1 MKVIYIHG
9 FNSAGYGDKV
19 NRLKEFFGAKNVIAP
34 TLPYDTKEAIEQL
47 EFLVSNLKNVEPLL
61 LVGTSLGGAYTIYL
75 SYKFDVQGVV
85 INPTI
90 KPYEDLKS
98 QIGKQVN
105 YKTGEEYIFTEEHV
119 EFLKNIQLPKEEIA
133 KIKDKLYI
141 YLDEEDELLDSKETK
156 KFFEEI
162 GVYVKMYPGGDHR
175 FRHMNELLEDLK
187 NKKGVRYYG

>member
-19 NRLKEFFGAKNVIAP
+19 NRLKEEFGSGNVIAP
-34 TLPYDTKEAIEQL
+34 TLPYDPKEAVYQL
-47 EFLVSNLKNVEPLL
+47 EFLISHIKSAEPLL

-75 SYKFDVQGVV
+75 SYKFDIPGVV

-90 KPYEDLKS
+90 KPYEDLKT

-119 EFLKNIQLPKEEIA
+119 EYLKNIQLPKEEIA

-141 YLDEEDELLDSKETK
+141 YLDEEDELLNSRETK
-156 KFFEEI
+156 AFFEEI
-162 GVYVKMYPGGDHR
+162 GVYVKMFPGGDHR
-175 FRHMNELLEDLK
+175 FRHMNELLQDLRT
-187 NKKGVRYYG
+187 KKEVRYG